1 MISRPKEYLIA
12 GFFFVLGF
20 LAVHNYAKAQEVV
33 KCYPNA
39 EFMKMID
46 DRGLVTLYNGTKGNK
61 TNEVMLS
68 KDRHAYVVEYDKAS
82 DGNAMVAKQYCVTAI
97 VDDVTFNDAAIEF
110 LSKLLEKAKGQRT

>member
-1 MISRPKEYLIA
+1 MSKTKELLIVCFFIA
-12 GFFFVLGF
+12 LGGFATWNV
-20 LAVHNYAKAQEVV
+20 AHSQESPL

-82 DGNAMVAKQYCVTAI
+82 DGNAMVAKQYCVTSVFKDA
-97 VDDVTFNDAAIEF
+97 TFNEKAVDF
-110 LSKLLEKAKGQRT
+110 LSNLLEKSKGQKT